1 MLRNSLYI
9 FENFPSV
16 TNSERVTNSEL
27 VELGVQTGRV
37 GRPVSLAN
45 REAVLHIFDV
55 RRPLSLVSLCK
66 VHR

>member
-1 MLRNSLYI
+1 MEYSLVLGGSVVFLLHFGGLVVQPGRLR
-9 FENFPSV
+9 
-16 TNSERVTNSEL
+16 
-27 VELGVQTGRV
+27 
-37 GRPVSLAN
+37 RPVSLAN